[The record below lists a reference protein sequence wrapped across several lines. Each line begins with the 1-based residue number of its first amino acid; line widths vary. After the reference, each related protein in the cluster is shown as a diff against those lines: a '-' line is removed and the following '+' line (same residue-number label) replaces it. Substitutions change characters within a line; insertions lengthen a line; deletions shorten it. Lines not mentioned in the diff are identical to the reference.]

1 MSLHVKKGDN
11 VVVIAGKDKGKTGKV
26 LTAIPADNAVIVSGI
41 NIVSKHQKP
50 KSAQD
55 KGGIIKKENKIDSSN
70 VQIICPV
77 CGKATRVA
85 NAVDEKGKK
94 FRQCKKCKA
103 SLDKAVS
110 VKKEAKKET
119 KKVENKDLKPAKET
133 KAIKSTTKSAAKK
146 PAAKTNKLSGVTKST
161 ATKSTA
167 KRTQSKGQ

>member
-11 VVVIAGKDKGKTGKV
+11 VLVIAGKDKGKSGKV

-41 NIVSKHQKP
+41 NIVSKHKKP
-50 KSAQD
+50 RSAQD

-85 NAVDEKGKK
+85 HAVDEKGKK

-119 KKVENKDLKPAKET
+119 KKAAAEVKAVKET
-133 KAIKSTTKSAAKK
+133 KTAKTSKPAVKKSASKST
-146 PAAKTNKLSGVTKST
+146 LSGVTKT
-161 ATKSTA
+161 NITKTTT
-167 KRTQSKGQ
+167 KKTQSKGQ

>member
-11 VVVIAGKDKGKTGKV
+11 VVVIAGKDKGKTGRV

-41 NIVSKHQKP
+41 NIVSKHKKP
-50 KSAQD
+50 RSAQD
-55 KGGIIKKENKIDSSN
+55 KGGIVKKENKIDSSN
-70 VQIICPV
+70 VQIVCPE

-110 VKKEAKKET
+110 IKKEVKKET
-119 KKVENKDLKPAKET
+119 KKADVKPAKET
-133 KAIKSTTKSAAKK
+133 KAIKSTTTKATTKK
-146 PAAKTNKLSGVTKST
+146 PVAKSGKLSGVTKST

>member
-11 VVVIAGKDKGKTGKV
+11 VLVIAGKDKGKSGKV
-26 LTAIPADNAVIVSGI
+26 LTAVPADNAVIVSGI
-41 NIVSKHQKP
+41 NIVSKHKKP
-50 KSAQD
+50 RSAQD
-55 KGGIIKKENKIDSSN
+55 KGGIVKKENKIDSSN
-70 VQIICPV
+70 VQIICPE
-77 CGKATRVA
+77 CGKATRIA
-85 NAVDEKGKK
+85 HAVDEKGKK

-119 KKVENKDLKPAKET
+119 KKADSKPAKEA
-133 KAIKSTTKSAAKK
+133 KAIKSTSKTAAKK
-146 PAAKTNKLSGVTKST
+146 PAAKSLSGVTKST

>member
-11 VVVIAGKDKGKTGKV
+11 VLVIAGKDKGKSGKV

-41 NIVSKHQKP
+41 NIVSKHKKP
-50 KSAQD
+50 RSAQD

-70 VQIICPV
+70 VQIICPE

-85 NAVDEKGKK
+85 HAIDEKGKK

-110 VKKEAKKET
+110 VKKEAKKAT
-119 KKVENKDLKPAKET
+119 KKADEVKEVKET
-133 KAIKSTTKSAAKK
+133 KTAKTSK
-146 PAAKTNKLSGVTKST
+146 PAVKKNANKNTLSGVTKT
-161 ATKSTA
+161 NITKTTT
-167 KRTQSKGQ
+167 KKTQSKGQ

>member
-41 NIVSKHQKP
+41 NIVSKHKKP

-55 KGGIIKKENKIDSSN
+55 KGGIVKKENKIDSSN
-70 VQIICPV
+70 VQIICPE

-119 KKVENKDLKPAKET
+119 KKADSKPAKEA
-133 KAIKSTTKSAAKK
+133 KAIKSTSKTAAKK
-146 PAAKTNKLSGVTKST
+146 PAAKSLSGVTKST

>member
-11 VVVIAGKDKGKTGKV
+11 VLVIAGKDKGKSGKV
-26 LTAIPADNAVIVSGI
+26 LTAVPADNAVIVSGI
-41 NIVSKHQKP
+41 NIVSKHKKP
-50 KSAQD
+50 RSAQD
-55 KGGIIKKENKIDSSN
+55 KGGIVKKENKIDSSN
-70 VQIICPV
+70 VQIICPE

-119 KKVENKDLKPAKET
+119 KKADSKPAKEA
-133 KAIKSTTKSAAKK
+133 KAIKSTSKTAAKK
-146 PAAKTNKLSGVTKST
+146 PAAKSLSGVTKST

>member
-11 VVVIAGKDKGKTGKV
+11 VLVIAGKDKGKSGKV
-26 LTAIPADNAVIVSGI
+26 LTAVPADNAVIVSGI
-41 NIVSKHQKP
+41 NIVSKHKKP
-50 KSAQD
+50 RSAQD
-55 KGGIIKKENKIDSSN
+55 KGGIVKKENKIDSSN
-70 VQIICPV
+70 VQIICPE

-85 NAVDEKGKK
+85 HAVDEKGNK

-110 VKKEAKKET
+110 VKKEAKKAES
-119 KKVENKDLKPAKET
+119 KEVKPAKET
-133 KAIKSTTKSAAKK
+133 KAIKTTKTASKK
-146 PAAKTNKLSGVTKST
+146 PAATKSLSGVTKTT

>member
-41 NIVSKHQKP
+41 NIVSKHKKP
-50 KSAQD
+50 RSAQD
-55 KGGIIKKENKIDSSN
+55 KGGIVKKENKIDSSN
-70 VQIICPV
+70 VQIICPE

-85 NAVDEKGKK
+85 NAVDENGKK

-119 KKVENKDLKPAKET
+119 KKADSKPAKEA
-133 KAIKSTTKSAAKK
+133 KAIKSTTKTTAKK
-146 PAAKTNKLSGVTKST
+146 PAAKTLSGVTKSST

>member
-11 VVVIAGKDKGKTGKV
+11 VLVIAGKDKGKSGKV
-26 LTAIPADNAVIVSGI
+26 LTAIPADNAVVVSGI
-41 NIVSKHQKP
+41 NIISKHKKP
-50 KSAQD
+50 RSAQD

-70 VQIICPV
+70 VQIICPE

-85 NAVDEKGKK
+85 NAVDEKGNL

-110 VKKEAKKET
+110 VKKEAKKEA
-119 KKVENKDLKPAKET
+119 KKAESKDLKPAKET
-133 KAIKSTTKSAAKK
+133 KAIKTTKTASKK
-146 PAAKTNKLSGVTKST
+146 PAASKSLSGVTKTT